1 MLTQAYTAGD
11 RTETTNLVIF
21 LFIQGLDDEREYGLV
36 KVDLFDEA
44 FEAGLILK
52 QISCGDKHTLA
63 VFEDS

>member
-1 MLTQAYTAGD
+1 
-11 RTETTNLVIF
+11 